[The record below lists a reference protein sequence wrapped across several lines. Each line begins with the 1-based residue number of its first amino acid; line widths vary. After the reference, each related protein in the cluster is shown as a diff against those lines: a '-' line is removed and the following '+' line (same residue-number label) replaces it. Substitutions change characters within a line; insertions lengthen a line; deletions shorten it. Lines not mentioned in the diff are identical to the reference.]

1 MIVRLRRRKPFPP
14 KKKSTYLEGGVFL
27 LAILLAVTAPSA
39 GHAAVEVI
47 ALRYRSPSEVL
58 PLVKPLL
65 SIDGKISADDRTN
78 QLIIV
83 DSEEVIARVKQTLAL
98 VDQAAPQATIRV
110 RFHETGE
117 REDRSISGGGRV
129 SGGNWSVSTGRGPRG
144 RDGVDVRVQDRNVS
158 RGGSSEY
165 FINTLSGNWAYIR
178 VGQDVPYSAY
188 WVDLCRRHGRT
199 VAYRRI
205 ETGFDVKP
213 VIRETLAEVEI
224 VPRISEMG
232 SGGSSVIVHF
242 AEAATRV
249 HVPLGQW
256 MIIGGSDQSTNEVV
270 RAILE
275 AGSSRQSSAL
285 SIQLMVEAR

>member
-1 MIVRLRRRKPFPP
+1 MP
-14 KKKSTYLEGGVFL
+14 KTVVCRQGFGSLSL
-27 LAILLAVTAPSA
+27 LTLIAATLITASA
-39 GHAAVEVI
+39 SHAEVEVI

-65 SIDGKISADDRTN
+65 SFEGKISADDRTN

-83 DSEEVIARVKQTLAL
+83 DSQEAIARVKQTLAL

-110 RFHETGE
+110 RFQESGE
-117 REDRSISGGGRV
+117 HEDRSVAGGGRV
-129 SGGNWSVSTGRGPRG
+129 SGGNWSVSAGRGTRS
-144 RDGVDVRVQDRNVS
+144 RDGVDVRAQDRNVS

-165 FINTLSGNWAYIR
+165 FINTISGSWAYIR
-178 VGQDVPYSAY
+178 VGRDVPYTVY
-188 WVDLCRRHGRT
+188 WMDLCRRHGRT
-199 VAYRRI
+199 VAYRSI

-232 SGGSSVIVHF
+232 SGGSAGGVRF

-249 HVPLGQW
+249 LVPLGQW
-256 MIIGGSDQSTNEVV
+256 MTIGGSDQSSSEVV

-275 AGSSRQSSAL
+275 AGSSRQASAL
-285 SIQLMVEAR
+285 SMQLMVEAR

>member
-1 MIVRLRRRKPFPP
+1 MLKTVICKRVL
-14 KKKSTYLEGGVFL
+14 GGAL
-27 LAILLAVTAPSA
+27 LLAVLAAALTVASA
-39 GHAAVEVI
+39 SHAAVEVI

-65 SIDGKISADDRTN
+65 SAEGRISADDRTN
-78 QLIIV
+78 QLIII
-83 DSEEVIARVKQTLAL
+83 DSEEAIARVRQTLAVL
-98 VDQAAPQATIRV
+98 DRHVPQATIRV
-110 RFHETGE
+110 RFQETGE
-117 REDRSISGGGRV
+117 REDRSISGGGQV
-129 SGGNWSVSTGRGPRG
+129 SGDNGSVSAGRGRRRG
-144 RDGVDVRVQDRNVS
+144 EGVDVRVQDRSINRS
-158 RGGSSEY
+158 GGSEY
-165 FINTLSGNWAYIR
+165 FINVLSGSWGYIR

-188 WVDLCRRHGRT
+188 WVELCQRYRRT

-232 SGGSSVIVHF
+232 SGGSSGVVHF
-242 AEAATRV
+242 TEAATRV
-249 HVPLGQW
+249 QVPLGQW
-256 MIIGGSDQSTNEVV
+256 VVIGGSDQSTSEVV

-275 AGSSRQSSAL
+275 SGSSHQSSAI